1 MSPTE
6 KSSFSIYHFHK
17 KKFCITIVLDF
28 SWDNCNTKEKLETR
42 VMQFFL
48 FLFFLGGGGV
58 NKVHYGLCESSEFLG
73 VLIPVI
79 LYIIIMYI

>member
-17 KKFCITIVLDF
+17 KKILH
-28 SWDNCNTKEKLETR
+28 NCNTKEKLETR
-42 VMQFFL
+42 VMQFF
-48 FLFFLGGGGV
+48 FFFFFFFLGGGGGV
-58 NKVHYGLCESSEFLG
+58 KKVHYGLCESSEFLG
-73 VLIPVI
+73 FLIPVI